1 MSLDMFFQHFFNALT
16 LGSLYG
22 LIAIGYTMV
31 YGILRLINFAH
42 GDILMLG
49 AYFVF
54 YGTTTFFLPWGVAV
68 VVAILAASAVGILVD
83 RIAYR
88 PLRDAPRISAL
99 ISAIAVSFFIESLS
113 VVVFSGLP
121 RPVYQ
126 PEWLMTPINFGQLK
140 LLPITL
146 VVPVVSFVLVL
157 GLLWIIHRTKPGLAM
172 RAISK
177 DIETTRLLG
186 VRVDRIIALAFGLG
200 SALAAAS
207 GIMWAL
213 RYPQINPYMGIFP
226 GFKAFIAPVSLGY
239 SSVDMGLAREALFR
253 IKAFGGLAGFHC
265 EDHALICAG
274 EAKAK
279 AGGGTR
285 RAFLDSRPVVAEVIA
300 TANVIE
306 LARETGARVHICHVS
321 HPRVA
326 ELVRRAQADG
336 LSVTGETCPHYLVFT
351 EENLLSCGTVFKC
364 APPLRTAEARD
375 GLWEY
380 VLDGTLSCIGSDH
393 SPSRPDEKDEA
404 VHGVM
409 GAWGGLSGLQSLVQV
424 MFDQAVTRRG
434 CSPSLLARFASSSA
448 RVFGLD
454 GRKGALGVGLD
465 ADAVLIDPGRAWT
478 ITAHSLRY
486 LNPFSAFEGLEGV
499 GLPVCTVVRGR
510 VVAREGNVLAPF
522 GHGLFQP
529 RKP

>member
-146 VVPVVSFVLVL
+146 VVPVV
-157 GLLWIIHRTKPGLAM
+157 
-172 RAISK
+172 
-177 DIETTRLLG
+177 
-186 VRVDRIIALAFGLG
+186 IIALAFGLG

-226 GFKAFIAPVSLGY
+226 GFKAFIAAVLGGIG
-239 SSVDMGLAREALFR
+239 SIQGAM
-253 IKAFGGLAGFHC
+253 IGGLLLGFI
-265 EDHALICAG
+265 EIM
-274 EAKAK
+274 
-279 AGGGTR
+279 TV
-285 RAFLDSRPVVAEVIA
+285 AFMPSLSGYRDAFAFVVLVL
-300 TANVIE
+300 V
-306 LARETGARVHICHVS
+306 L
-321 HPRVA
+321 
-326 ELVRRAQADG
+326 LVRP
-336 LSVTGETCPHYLVFT
+336 T
-351 EENLLSCGTVFKC
+351 
-364 APPLRTAEARD
+364 
-375 GLWEY
+375 
-380 VLDGTLSCIGSDH
+380 
-393 SPSRPDEKDEA
+393 
-404 VHGVM
+404 
-409 GAWGGLSGLQSLVQV
+409 
-424 MFDQAVTRRG
+424 
-434 CSPSLLARFASSSA
+434 
-448 RVFGLD
+448 
-454 GRKGALGVGLD
+454 
-465 ADAVLIDPGRAWT
+465 
-478 ITAHSLRY
+478 
-486 LNPFSAFEGLEGV
+486 
-499 GLPVCTVVRGR
+499 
-510 VVAREGNVLAPF
+510 
-522 GHGLFQP
+522 GLFGQ
-529 RKP
+529 RSEEKI